1 MIPVKP
7 HTYQTRFW
15 HLFRD
20 VVKNESNECP
30 QVTFPWTTRC
40 PKARYKAKLHWGSL
54 LEMKAECQQGI

>member
-1 MIPVKP
+1 MRFMIPVKP

-20 VVKNESNECP
+20 VPVVKNESNECP

-40 PKARYKAKLHWGSL
+40 PKAHDTKQNFIGDRFLK
-54 LEMKAECQQGI
+54 